1 MLRDGYGFAENALAS
16 RVVAVSHYNEGS
28 MLRRRTFLKGSTAL
42 GTAAL
47 LASCRRH
54 RAFSGYAFVAN
65 QEGRA
70 IAAVDLALF
79 AVTRYIRLD
88 GAPTAIVA
96 DPPRQT
102 AYALTPDNGLVHE
115 IRADRL
121 ALGRTLTVARS
132 AVSMRL
138 SPDGGSI
145 YVLCRD
151 PRRLVAVSLAS
162 FRVDWYA
169 GLGGDPFDFD
179 VAPTGSHAAV
189 SYGKT
194 GALQFI
200 DLAARRAAP
209 LETIAGEI
217 GTLRFVGTRK
227 KLENLVVADLS
238 GQMLQALQAPSGRLI
253 TKLPLAVRPEHF
265 CFNADGGQLFIT
277 GEGMD
282 AVVIVYPYYTPQIG
296 ETVLAGRSPGA
307 MAASSTMLF
316 VANPKSGD
324 IGIFNI
330 DSRRM
335 VGVAPAGTN
344 PSFITIT
351 PDDEYALVLNQDSGD
366 MAVLWIPSI
375 TRRHGRISPLFNMIP
390 VGSKPVAAAVLPM

>member
-1 MLRDGYGFAENALAS
+1 MA
-16 RVVAVSHYNEGS
+16 NE
-28 MLRRRTFLKGSTAL
+28 
-42 GTAAL
+42 
-47 LASCRRH
+47 
-54 RAFSGYAFVAN
+54 
-65 QEGRA
+65 EGRA

-96 DPPRQT
+96 DPSRQA
-102 AYALTPDNGLVHE
+102 AYALTPDNGLIHE

-121 ALGRTLTVARS
+121 ALGRTLRVARS

-138 SPDGGSI
+138 SADSQWI
-145 YVLCRD
+145 YVLARD
-151 PRRLVAVSLAS
+151 PRHLVAVSLKD
-162 FRVDWYA
+162 FRVAWSA
-169 GLGGDPFDFD
+169 SLGGDPFDFD
-179 VAPTGSHAAV
+179 IAPTDSHAAV

-194 GALQFI
+194 GAIQLI
-200 DLAARRAAP
+200 DLVARRAAQP
-209 LETIAGEI
+209 ETITQEA
-217 GTLRFVGTRK
+217 GTLRFLGNREKVES
-227 KLENLVVADLS
+227 LLVADVS

-277 GEGMD
+277 GDGMD

-316 VANPKSGD
+316 VANSKSGD
-324 IGIFNI
+324 ISIFNI

-344 PSFITIT
+344 PSFVTVT
-351 PDDEYALVLNQDSGD
+351 PDDQYALVLNEDSGD
-366 MAVLWIPSI
+366 MAVLWIPAL

>member
-1 MLRDGYGFAENALAS
+1 VFS
-16 RVVAVSHYNEGS
+16 
-28 MLRRRTFLKGSTAL
+28 RRTFLKVSGAL
-42 GTAAL
+42 GPAAVL
-47 LASCRRH
+47 SSCRRH

-70 IAAVDLALF
+70 IAAVDLTLF

-96 DPPRQT
+96 DPPRQNV
-102 AYALTPDNGLVHE
+102 YALTPDNGLVHE

-121 ALGRTLTVARS
+121 ALGRTLSVARS

-138 SPDGGSI
+138 SADGQRI
-145 YVLCRD
+145 YVLSRD
-151 PRRLVAVSLAS
+151 PRRLVSVALAN
-162 FRVDWYA
+162 FRVEWSA
-169 GLGGDPFDFD
+169 ALAGDPFDFD
-179 VAPTGSHAAV
+179 VAPTGSHVAV

-194 GALQFI
+194 GAIQLI
-200 DLAARRAAP
+200 DLVARRASP
-209 LETIAGEI
+209 PETIASET
-217 GTLRFVGTRK
+217 GTLRFLGSRD
-227 KLENLVVADLS
+227 KLENLLVADVS
-238 GQMLQALQAPSGRLI
+238 GQMLQVLQVPSGRLI

-307 MAASSTMLF
+307 MAASSTLLF
-316 VANPKSGD
+316 VANSKSGD
-324 IGIFNI
+324 ISIFNI

-344 PSFITIT
+344 PSFVTIT
-351 PDDEYALVLNQDSGD
+351 PDDQYALVLNEDSGD
-366 MAVLWIPSI
+366 MAVLWIPAM

-390 VGSKPVAAAVLPM
+390 VGSKPVAAAVLPI

>member
-1 MLRDGYGFAENALAS
+1 M
-16 RVVAVSHYNEGS
+16 GS
-28 MLRRRTFLKGSTAL
+28 VLSRRTFLKGPAAL
-42 GTAAL
+42 GLAAL
-47 LASCRRH
+47 LPSCRRH

-70 IAAVDLALF
+70 IAAVDLGLF

-102 AYALTPDNGLVHE
+102 VYALTPDNGVVHE

-121 ALGRTLTVARS
+121 ALGRTLSVARS

-138 SPDGGSI
+138 SADGQSI

-151 PRRLVAVSLAS
+151 PRRLVAVSLKD
-162 FRVDWYA
+162 FRVEWSV
-169 GLGGDPFDFD
+169 GLAGDPFDFD

-194 GALQFI
+194 GAIQLV

-209 LETIAGEI
+209 AETIASET
-217 GTLRFVGTRK
+217 GTLRFLGTRE
-227 KLENLVVADLS
+227 KLENLLVADVS
-238 GQMLQALQAPSGRLI
+238 GQMLQALQVPSGRLI

-265 CFNADGGQLFIT
+265 CFNDDGGQLFIT
-277 GEGMD
+277 GAGMD
-282 AVVIVYPYYTPQIG
+282 AVVIVYPFYTPQIG

-307 MAASSTMLF
+307 MAASPTMLF
-316 VANPKSGD
+316 VANSKSGD
-324 IGIFNI
+324 ISIFNI
-330 DSRRM
+330 DSRKM

-351 PDDEYALVLNQDSGD
+351 PDNQYALVLNQDSGD
-366 MAVLWIPSI
+366 MAVLWIPAL

>member
-1 MLRDGYGFAENALAS
+1 MLS
-16 RVVAVSHYNEGS
+16 
-28 MLRRRTFLKGSTAL
+28 RRTFLKASAAL
-42 GTAAL
+42 GSAAL
-47 LASCRRH
+47 LPSCRRH

-70 IAAVDLALF
+70 IAAVDLTLF
-79 AVTRYIRLD
+79 AVTRYIRVD

-96 DPPRQT
+96 DPIRHT
-102 AYALTPDNGLVHE
+102 AYALTPENGVVHE

-121 ALGRTLTVARS
+121 ALGRTLSIAHA

-138 SPDGGSI
+138 SPDGERV

-151 PRRLVAVSLAS
+151 PRSLVAISLKD
-162 FRVDWYA
+162 FRVEWST
-169 GLGGDPFDFD
+169 GLSGDAFDFD

-194 GALQFI
+194 GAVQLI
-200 DLAARRAAP
+200 DLVARRAAP
-209 LETIAGEI
+209 PRTITAEA
-217 GTLRFVGTRK
+217 GTLRFLGTRDK
-227 KLENLVVADLS
+227 VENLLVADLS
-238 GQMLQALQAPSGRLI
+238 GQMLQALQVPSGRLI
-253 TKLPLAVRPEHF
+253 TKLPLAVRPDHF
-265 CFNADGGQLFIT
+265 CFKADGGELFIT

-282 AVVIVYPYYTPQIG
+282 AVVIVDPYYTPEIG

-307 MAASSTMLF
+307 MAASPTLLF
-316 VANPKSGD
+316 IANAKSGD
-324 IGIFNI
+324 ISIFNI

-344 PSFITIT
+344 PSFIAIT
-351 PDDEYALVLNQDSGD
+351 PDNEYALVLNQDSGD

>member
-1 MLRDGYGFAENALAS
+1 L
-16 RVVAVSHYNEGS
+16 EGAA
-28 MLRRRTFLKGSTAL
+28 AL
-42 GTAAL
+42 GSAAL
-47 LASCRRH
+47 LPSCRRH

-70 IAAVDLALF
+70 VAAVDLGLF

-102 AYALTPDNGLVHE
+102 VYALTPDNGLVHE
-115 IRADRL
+115 IRADKL
-121 ALGRTLTVARS
+121 ALGRTLSVARS

-138 SPDGGSI
+138 SPDGRLI
-145 YVLCRD
+145 YVLCGD
-151 PRRLVAVSLAS
+151 PRRLVAVSPAN
-162 FRVDWYA
+162 FRVEWSA
-169 GLGGDPFDFD
+169 GLDGDPFDLD

-194 GALQFI
+194 GAIQLI

-209 LETIAGEI
+209 PRTIAAET
-217 GTLRFVGTRK
+217 GTLRFLGTRE
-227 KLENLVVADLS
+227 KLENLLVADVS
-238 GQMLQALQAPSGRLI
+238 GQMLQALQVPSGRLI

-307 MAASSTMLF
+307 MAASPTMLF
-316 VANPKSGD
+316 VANSKSGD
-324 IGIFNI
+324 ISILNI
-330 DSRRM
+330 DSRKM

-351 PDDEYALVLNQDSGD
+351 PDNQYALVLNQDSGD
-366 MAVLWIPSI
+366 MAVLWLPAI
-375 TRRHGRISPLFNMIP
+375 THRRSALPNLPVGRISPLFNMIP

>member
-1 MLRDGYGFAENALAS
+1 MK
-16 RVVAVSHYNEGS
+16 AVLS
-28 MLRRRTFLKGSTAL
+28 RRTFLTGSATLAS
-42 GTAAL
+42 AVL
-47 LASCRRH
+47 LPSCRRH
-54 RAFSGYAFVAN
+54 RLFSGYAFVAN
-65 QEGRA
+65 QDGRA

-102 AYALTPDNGLVHE
+102 AYALTPDNGLLHE

-121 ALGRTLTVARS
+121 TLGRTLSVAHA

-138 SPDGGSI
+138 APDGERI

-151 PRRLVAVSLAS
+151 PRRLVAVSLKD
-162 FRVDWYA
+162 FRVEWFA

-179 VAPTGSHAAV
+179 VAPTGTHAAV
-189 SYGKT
+189 SFGKS
-194 GALQFI
+194 GAVQLV
-200 DLAARRAAP
+200 DLAARRAATP
-209 LETIAGEI
+209 ETIASETGR
-217 GTLRFVGTRK
+217 LRFVGTRD
-227 KLENLVVADLS
+227 KLENLLVADLG

-265 CFNADGGQLFIT
+265 CFNADGGQVFIT

-282 AVVIVYPYYTPQIG
+282 AVVIVYPYYTPQVG
-296 ETVLAGRSPGA
+296 ETVLAGRAPGA
-307 MAASSTMLF
+307 MAASPTVLF
-316 VANPKSGD
+316 VANSQSGD
-324 IGIFNI
+324 ISIFNI
-330 DSRRM
+330 ESRRM
-335 VGVAPAGTN
+335 LGVAPAGTN

-351 PDDEYALVLNQDSGD
+351 PDNEYALVLNQDSGD
-366 MAVLWIPSI
+366 MAVLWIPAM
-375 TRRHGRISPLFNMIP
+375 TRHHGRISPLFNMIP

>member
-1 MLRDGYGFAENALAS
+1 M
-16 RVVAVSHYNEGS
+16 GS
-28 MLRRRTFLKGSTAL
+28 VLSRRTFLKGSAAL
-42 GTAAL
+42 GLAAL
-47 LASCRRH
+47 LPSCRRH

-70 IAAVDLALF
+70 IAAVDLGLF

-96 DPPRQT
+96 DPSRQT
-102 AYALTPDNGLVHE
+102 VYALTPDNGLVHE

-121 ALGRTLTVARS
+121 ALGRTLSIARS

-138 SPDGGSI
+138 SADGQSI

-151 PRRLVAVSLAS
+151 PQRLVAVSLKD
-162 FRVDWYA
+162 FRVEWSV
-169 GLGGDPFDFD
+169 GLAGDPFDFD

-194 GALQFI
+194 GAIQLV

-209 LETIAGEI
+209 AETIASET
-217 GTLRFVGTRK
+217 GTLRFLGTRE
-227 KLENLVVADLS
+227 KLENLLVADVS
-238 GQMLQALQAPSGRLI
+238 GQMLQALQVPSGRLI

-265 CFNADGGQLFIT
+265 CFNDDGGQLFIT
-277 GEGMD
+277 GAGMD

-307 MAASSTMLF
+307 MAASPTMLF
-316 VANPKSGD
+316 VANSQSGD
-324 IGIFNI
+324 ISIFNI

-351 PDDEYALVLNQDSGD
+351 PDNEYALVLNQDSGD
-366 MAVLWIPSI
+366 MAVLWIPAL

>member
-1 MLRDGYGFAENALAS
+1 MSGAA
-16 RVVAVSHYNEGS
+16 VV
-28 MLRRRTFLKGSTAL
+28 LP
-42 GTAAL
+42 
-47 LASCRRH
+47 SCRRH

-65 QEGRA
+65 QDGGA
-70 IAAVDLALF
+70 IAAVDLTLF

-96 DPPRQT
+96 DVPRQLV
-102 AYALTPDNGLVHE
+102 YALTPDNGLIHE

-121 ALGRTLTVARS
+121 ALGRTVQVAHS

-138 SPDGGSI
+138 SADGQHI
-145 YVLCRD
+145 YVLARD
-151 PRRLVAVSLAS
+151 PQRLVAVSLKD
-162 FRVDWYA
+162 FRIEWSA
-169 GLGGDPFDFD
+169 NLSGDPFDFD
-179 VAPTGSHAAV
+179 VAPTDSLAAV

-194 GALQFI
+194 GAVQLI
-200 DLAARRAAP
+200 DLVARRAAP
-209 LETIAGEI
+209 PETITSDV
-217 GTLRFVGTRK
+217 GTLRFLGNRE
-227 KLENLVVADLS
+227 KLENLLVSDVS
-238 GQMLQALQAPSGRLI
+238 GQMLQVLQVPTGRLI

-282 AVVIVYPYYTPQIG
+282 AVVIVYPWYTPQIG

-316 VANPKSGD
+316 VANSKSGD
-324 IGIFNI
+324 ISILNI
-330 DSRRM
+330 ESRRM

-344 PSFITIT
+344 PSFVTIT
-351 PDDEYALVLNQDSGD
+351 PDDEYALVLNRDSGD
-366 MAVLWIPSI
+366 MAVLWIPAL
-375 TRRHGRISPLFNMIP
+375 TRRHGRMSPLFNMIP

>member
-1 MLRDGYGFAENALAS
+1 MFS
-16 RVVAVSHYNEGS
+16 
-28 MLRRRTFLKGSTAL
+28 RRTFLKGSAAL
-42 GTAAL
+42 GAAAIL
-47 LASCRRH
+47 PSCRRH

-70 IAAVDLALF
+70 IAAVDLTLF

-96 DPPRQT
+96 DPSRQT
-102 AYALTPDNGLVHE
+102 VYALTPDNGLVHE

-121 ALGRTLTVARS
+121 ALSRTLSVARS

-138 SPDGGSI
+138 SGDGQRI

-151 PRRLVAVSLAS
+151 PRRLVAVSLAD
-162 FRVDWYA
+162 FRVEWSA
-169 GLGGDPFDFD
+169 SLSGDPFDFD
-179 VAPTGSHAAV
+179 VAPTLTHAAV

-194 GALQFI
+194 GAIQLI
-200 DLAARRAAP
+200 DLAARRASP
-209 LETIAGEI
+209 PETIASET
-217 GTLRFVGTRK
+217 GTLRFLGTRE
-227 KLENLVVADLS
+227 KLENLLVADVS

-265 CFNADGGQLFIT
+265 CFNDDGGQLFIT

-282 AVVIVYPYYTPQIG
+282 AVVIVYPWYTPQIG

-307 MAASSTMLF
+307 MAASPSLLF
-316 VANPKSGD
+316 VANSKSGD
-324 IGIFNI
+324 ISIIDI
-330 DSRRM
+330 DSRKM

-344 PSFITIT
+344 PSFIAIT
-351 PDDEYALVLNQDSGD
+351 PDNQYALVLNEDSGD
-366 MAVLWIPSI
+366 MAVLWIPAI
-375 TRRHGRISPLFNMIP
+375 TRRQGRISPLFNMIP
-390 VGSKPVAAAVLPM
+390 VGSTPVAAAVLPV

>member
-1 MLRDGYGFAENALAS
+1 M
-16 RVVAVSHYNEGS
+16 VS
-28 MLRRRTFLKGSTAL
+28 RRTFLAL
-42 GTAAL
+42 GSAAL
-47 LASCRRH
+47 LGSCRRH

-70 IAAVDLALF
+70 IAAVDLTLF

-96 DPPRQT
+96 DPARQA

-121 ALGRTLTVARS
+121 ALGRTLPVARS
-132 AVSMRL
+132 AVTMRL
-138 SPDGGSI
+138 SADGRRI

-151 PRRLVAVSLAS
+151 PRRLVSVLLAE
-162 FRVDWYA
+162 FRVEWSA
-169 GLGGDPFDFD
+169 ALGGDPFDFD
-179 VAPTGSHAAV
+179 VAPTDSHVAV

-194 GALQFI
+194 GAIQLI

-209 LETIAGEI
+209 AETIAAET
-217 GTLRFVGTRK
+217 GTLRFLGTPK
-227 KLENLVVADLS
+227 KLENLLVADVS
-238 GQMLQALQAPSGRLI
+238 GQMLQALQVPSGRLI

-282 AVVIVYPYYTPQIG
+282 AVVIAYPYYTPQIG

-316 VANPKSGD
+316 VANSKSGD
-324 IGIFNI
+324 ISIFDI
-330 DSRRM
+330 ESRRLL
-335 VGVAPAGTN
+335 GVAPAGTN

-351 PDDEYALVLNQDSGD
+351 PDNQYALVLNQDSGD
-366 MAVLWIPSI
+366 MAVLWIPAL
-375 TRRHGRISPLFNMIP
+375 THRRANVSPLLGRMSPLLNMIP